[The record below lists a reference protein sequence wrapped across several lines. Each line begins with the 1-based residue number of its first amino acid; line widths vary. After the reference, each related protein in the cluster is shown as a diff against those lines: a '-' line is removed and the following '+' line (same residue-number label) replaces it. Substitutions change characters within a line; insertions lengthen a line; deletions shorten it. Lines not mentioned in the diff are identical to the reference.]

1 MTRRISEAE
10 SSQKIITGTQSLRIS
25 TETTIRS
32 SVIEENQRSFLL
44 VNNTSTVAHSFRILA
59 KIQRQPV
66 SSRSIGNDR
75 NFLLGITGFFLS
87 SYLQPVVENC
97 RQIIGSYAPIIDWAE
112 TVELE
117 EHTTM
122 FTFVIEAF
130 APRIHVWLGVDG
142 LCLFDIV
149 ERAIRDIYSLQP
161 GLDEFLRRLLH
172 LVLSTQLTQ
181 YGDSFFE
188 IHEGFFHWSSMRE
201 RVG

>member
-1 MTRRISEAE
+1 MTRRITEAE

-32 SVIEENQRSFLL
+32 SVIEEKQRSFLL

-59 KIQRQPV
+59 KIHRQPV

-75 NFLLGITGFFLS
+75 NFLHGIAGVFLS

-97 RQIIGSYAPIIDWAE
+97 RQIIGSYAPTIDWAE
-112 TVELE
+112 TPQLE
-117 EHTTM
+117 EHDIM
-122 FTFVIEAF
+122 LTFDIGAVYPSIQ
-130 APRIHVWLGVDG
+130 VWPGVDG

-149 ERAIRDIYSLQP
+149 ERAIRDIYSPQP
-161 GLDEFLRRLLH
+161 GLVEFLVRLLH

-188 IHEGFFHWSSMRE
+188 IHEAFFHWSSMRE